1 MCVEGFFFLNEKN
14 NAKARSD
21 TGIFFKSRVERRA
34 HLGSFLLSGKNVNC
48 SDENELHFG
57 FGVLEPEAED
67 AADEESVGYFHV
79 VDTENLVGDDGNDI
93 DNYSSVQQGKN
104 SNERGGGKGSN
115 TPLK

>member
-1 MCVEGFFFLNEKN
+1 M
-14 NAKARSD
+14 
-21 TGIFFKSRVERRA
+21 RRA
-34 HLGSFLLSGKNVNC
+34 HLGSFMFSNKNVNC

-93 DNYSSVQQGKN
+93 DNYSSVQQGIK
-104 SNERGGGKGSN
+104 SNERRGGGVKY
-115 TPLK
+115 TVKITLFCVEKKQ